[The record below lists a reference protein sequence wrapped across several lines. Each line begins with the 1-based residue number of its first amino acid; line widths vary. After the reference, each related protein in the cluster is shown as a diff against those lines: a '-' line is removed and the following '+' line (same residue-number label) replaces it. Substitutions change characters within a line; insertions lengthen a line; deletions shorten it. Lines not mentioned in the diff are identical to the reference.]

1 MVEYVVTLAALLV
14 VASLLWSLTGLIADY
29 SVRSERLVSSE
40 YP

>member
-14 VASLLWSLTGLIADY
+14 VGVVLWSLIGVISKY
-29 SVRSERLVSSE
+29 SVRSERLVASE